1 MPKRP
6 GSNLPE
12 WAVFLAP
19 AIALAV
25 ALALM
30 ALLTR

>member
-6 GSNLPE
+6 GSNLAE

-30 ALLTR
+30 ALLAR